1 MNIPTEKLLYCLAD
15 AAVAVLIF
23 RARRRADE
31 PLWGW
36 RSGNEDG
43 TLSSVPHFLPGLA
56 AIALVML
63 GELVCPVIFLDK
75 ETQA

>member
-1 MNIPTEKLLYCLAD
+1 MDKKISHHPYGELEMTQ
-15 AAVAVLIF
+15 AVW
-23 RARRRADE
+23 DCE
-31 PLWGW
+31 PPVSRGDN
-36 RSGNEDG
+36 GDG
-43 TLSSVPHFLPGLA
+43 DLPSVPRFLPGLA